1 MCINKGEIVK
11 GIIKSIYFNEI
22 YVDLGIKYNGY
33 NGIVNRYNMNTNDI
47 NIGDEREFIVIK
59 WSNSEGI
66 YYLEEKEH
74 YIKHK
79 NMTKNS
85 SVNEVISHVQKKLSE
100 MKPSLI
106 SEITLSVYTQLE
118 KSYNSEN
125 QELKNRIS
133 ELEKRI
139 LQLENII
146 DKLNK

>member
-1 MCINKGEIVK
+1 
-11 GIIKSIYFNEI
+11 
-22 YVDLGIKYNGY
+22 
-33 NGIVNRYNMNTNDI
+33 
-47 NIGDEREFIVIK
+47 
-59 WSNSEGI
+59 
-66 YYLEEKEH
+66 
-74 YIKHK
+74 
-79 NMTKNS
+79 
-85 SVNEVISHVQKKLSE
+85 